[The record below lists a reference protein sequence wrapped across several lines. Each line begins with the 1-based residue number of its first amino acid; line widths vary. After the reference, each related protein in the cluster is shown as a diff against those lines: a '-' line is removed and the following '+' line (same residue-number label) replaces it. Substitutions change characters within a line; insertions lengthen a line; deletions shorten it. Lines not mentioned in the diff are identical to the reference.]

1 MTTKAELE
9 AELAALKKEL
19 RERDARAERDTS
31 SSGHENATSSGKGKA
46 FSDWMAD
53 HGVAPEDAE
62 AALRHLGD
70 ELAELH
76 EKSPILTTVAIFGA
90 GVLLGRMLR

>member
-9 AELAALKKEL
+9 AELAALKAEL
-19 RERDARAERDTS
+19 KRRDAEADTAAS
-31 SSGHENATSSGKGKA
+31 SATPEDATDGEKGKTA
-46 FSDWMAD
+46 ADWLAD

-76 EKSPILTTVAIFGA
+76 ERSPILTTIAVFGA